1 MYSISDGLSTGS
13 VKPTIGPPP
22 PKVVADVPDPLDPKD
37 DVDVDPGVEVGVA
50 EPNVEDPL
58 VGGDPKPE
66 EGEPKLEPDEPKLEP
81 DEPKLEP
88 DEPKLE
94 PEEPTLGPED
104 PKPEFDPDPEDP
116 DDPLVP
122 SVPD

>member
-1 MYSISDGLSTGS
+1 LYSISDGLSTGS

-37 DVDVDPGVEVGVA
+37 DVDVDPGVEVGVG

-81 DEPKLEP
+81 
-88 DEPKLE
+88 
-94 PEEPTLGPED
+94 EEPTLGPED
-104 PKPEFDPDPEDP
+104 PKPEFDPNPDDP

-122 SVPD
+122 PVPD